1 MKPGGS
7 RSRAA
12 LSRGEGTLC
21 GQVALVT
28 GGTRGLGKE
37 FVRALAA
44 AGASLAV
51 LSRNQADCD
60 SVVIE
65 LAENGTAAVGVEA
78 DVTDRAQLVVC
89 LEPIE
94 EALGPVGILV
104 NNAGIALKK
113 DALDVSVEE
122 WSQVLSVNLDGV
134 WNCSQILGRG
144 IVARGHGSIINIGSM
159 SGLIVNRPNS
169 QPAYNA
175 SKAAVHHLTRS
186 LGRRVD
192 PARGPGERSRAWLRE
207 HRHVARRR
215 PGAPSMVDRGRT
227 QASLRGGRGVRT
239 RRADL
244 GRQGLLL
251 RDRQCSGHG
260 RRPHAVLIRAVRSVT
275 PDQGAEP

>member
-12 LSRGEGTLC
+12 LSVGEGTLS

-65 LAENGTAAVGVEA
+65 LAENGTAAVGFEA
-78 DVTDRAQLVVC
+78 DVRDRAQLERG
-89 LEPIE
+89 LELIE
-94 EALGPVGILV
+94 ATLGPVDVLV

-113 DALDVSVEE
+113 DALDVSIEE

-134 WNCSQILGRG
+134 WNCSQIFGRG
-144 IVARGHGSIINIGSM
+144 MVARGHGSIVNIGSM
-159 SGLIVNRPNS
+159 SGLIVNRPNN

-186 LGRRVD
+186 L
-192 PARGPGERSRAWLRE
+192 AAEW
-207 HRHVARRR
+207 
-215 PGAPSMVDRGRT
+215 APH
-227 QASLRGGRGVRT
+227 GVRVNAIAPGYVKT
-239 RRADL
+239 EMSPVDDPELRRWWIEDAPM
-244 GRQGLLL
+244 GRYAEVEEFG
-251 RDRQCSGHG
+251 
-260 RRPHAVLIRAVRSVT
+260 PAVVFLASDASSFVTGSVLVMDGGYT
-275 PDQGAEP
+275 LF

>member
-1 MKPGGS
+1 M
-7 RSRAA
+7 
-12 LSRGEGTLC
+12 GEETLR

-60 SVVIE
+60 SVVTE

-78 DVTDRAQLVVC
+78 DVTDRAQLDRG
-89 LEPIE
+89 LALIE
-94 EALGPVGILV
+94 ETLGPVDILV

-113 DALDVSVEE
+113 DALDVSIEE

-134 WNCSQILGRG
+134 WNCSQIFGRG
-144 IVARGHGSIINIGSM
+144 MVVRGHGSIINIGSM
-159 SGLIVNRPNS
+159 SGLIVNRPNN

-186 LGRRVD
+186 L
-192 PARGPGERSRAWLRE
+192 AAEW
-207 HRHVARRR
+207 
-215 PGAPSMVDRGRT
+215 APY
-227 QASLRGGRGVRT
+227 GVRVNAIAPGYVKT
-239 RRADL
+239 EMSPVDDPELRRWWIEDAPM
-244 GRQGLLL
+244 
-251 RDRQCSGHG
+251 
-260 RRPHAVLIRAVRSVT
+260 RRYAEVEEFGPAVVFLASNASSFVTGSVLVMDGGYT
-275 PDQGAEP
+275 LF